1 VAIAAV
7 PLCLALIVWIVTNQ
21 FYRWNTVT
29 HEFSTGTFTSN
40 FPIHAAA
47 FAREAELPPKLYNDM
62 TAGGY
67 LTWEAPV
74 PGGVFID
81 GRLEVYDTEFFS
93 EYLSALSNPQAWR
106 AQVDRY
112 GVQTAILFHRWSNR
126 YPLIRALA
134 SDSSWSLVYHDE
146 VAVVLVRT
154 QGNAQAIERARKL
167 FPVWQERTR
176 TRLAAP
182 VSSWRFPVERVSSLV
197 SYGSLLNL
205 IGAYADANHVY
216 EQALAFDLT
225 TDDEVLVRTRVG
237 IYLAQRGQRAGA
249 RVHLERAAKLDPENR
264 RLQQYLAELGA

>member
-1 VAIAAV
+1 
-7 PLCLALIVWIVTNQ
+7 
-21 FYRWNTVT
+21 
-29 HEFSTGTFTSN
+29 
-40 FPIHAAA
+40 
-47 FAREAELPPKLYNDM
+47 
-62 TAGGY
+62 
-67 LTWEAPV
+67 
-74 PGGVFID
+74 
-81 GRLEVYDTEFFS
+81 
-93 EYLSALSNPQAWR
+93 LSALSNPQAWR